1 MDSNFFGFKE
11 LFDVQLRATHEI
23 TIGDR
28 TIEKGEPIAVFESIQ
43 YGNIEEVKD
52 YVAATG
58 GYANTPRVTWES
70 TREVR
75 VYFTQG
81 IFSKIHLALLGN
93 SNLFI
98 TKDIAVPMIEDLTT
112 NNSVAELRYEPIL
125 NTVFIYDQDG
135 EKIPKDKYSIVKE
148 KITFDNLPFNNIKVV
163 YDFDYREKN
172 ATILQIGQHWLD
184 GFMEL
189 RGKTRLKDDKTG
201 QTITGIIS
209 IPKLKLMSD
218 LSIRLGR
225 DVPPV
230 AGNFNTVAFPIG
242 SKGNEKVMD
251 FILLEDDID
260 SDF

>member
-1 MDSNFFGFKE
+1 
-11 LFDVQLRATHEI
+11 
-23 TIGDR
+23 
-28 TIEKGEPIAVFESIQ
+28 
-43 YGNIEEVKD
+43 
-52 YVAATG
+52 
-58 GYANTPRVTWES
+58 
-70 TREVR
+70 
-75 VYFTQG
+75 
-81 IFSKIHLALLGN
+81 
-93 SNLFI
+93 
-98 TKDIAVPMIEDLTT
+98 
-112 NNSVAELRYEPIL
+112 
-125 NTVFIYDQDG
+125 
-135 EKIPKDKYSIVKE
+135 
-148 KITFDNLPFNNIKVV
+148 
-163 YDFDYREKN
+163 
-172 ATILQIGQHWLD
+172 
-184 GFMEL
+184 MEL